1 MAARAGQPSAV
12 PAAPIPQSTY
22 RLQLQPGF
30 GFADAAGIAGYLATL
45 GVTHAYLSPILQ
57 AAPGS
62 VHGYDVVDHSRVSA
76 DLGGEGAF
84 RDMVAQFRRHGLG
97 VIADIVPNH
106 MAIPIPESLNRQ
118 FWSVLRDGDGSPFA
132 HWFDIDWAAGGGR
145 LLLPILAGPLAGCLG
160 DLAVGA
166 DGPDGP
172 VLRYQ
177 EHVLPVRPG
186 TEHLPLPD
194 LTAAQHYR
202 LAGWRSA
209 ATELNWR
216 RFFDVTSLI
225 AVRVEDEDVFAATHG
240 LLLRLMDEGLID
252 GLRVDHP
259 DGLADPRGYLDRLAK
274 ATGGAWVVTE
284 KILTRTEKLPQDWR
298 CAGTTGYDALGAVG
312 GLFLDPGGAGPLTT
326 AYTRF
331 TEGTPRFADVAE
343 TAKRQVIRHNLAAEV
358 YRLTRLLT
366 HARIPKLTGLSF
378 TDLHAVLTELLTAFP
393 VYRAYVVPGEP
404 PPTASAGFVAAAA
417 ASARHRLPPRLR
429 PALAVV
435 AALALG
441 KASGPGLGPSEGRSP
456 GLAGPGPRDEVA
468 RAAGHRGVPGHGVRG
483 LGPGETERSPGLAG
497 PRPRDEVARAAGH
510 RGAPGG
516 RSPGLAEF
524 IVRFQQTCGPLMAK
538 GVEDTAFYR
547 WPRLAALN
555 EVGGDPGRLGLSTA
569 EFHAFAG
576 RLARD
581 WPATMTTLSTHDT
594 KRQEDVRAR
603 LAVLAEIPEDWAAE
617 VARWR
622 GLARSLTGGQGPEPS
637 IEYLLWQ
644 TLVGAWPVS
653 SARIASYLV
662 KAMREAKTRT
672 SWTDPDEGY
681 ESAALVFTE
690 AVLGDPGL
698 TAAIA
703 AFAARIAPDAR
714 VNSLGAKLVQLT
726 MPGVADVYQGCELTG
741 FSLVD
746 PDNRRP
752 VYYSVRWAL
761 LEALD
766 AGSPAADLDAE
777 KLLVTSRALRLRRDH
792 PDWFCG
798 GYAPVTADGPA
809 AGHVAA
815 FRRGDAIIVATRLPI
830 GLRQRGGW
838 ADTALDV
845 PAGRWQDVLT
855 GAAHTGP
862 RPLLSDILGRG
873 GGVRASSALRLPV
886 AILIP
891 ADA

>member
-1 MAARAGQPSAV
+1 VITGAHVARRCLVTARPGQPSAV
-12 PAAPIPQSTY
+12 PAPPPPQSSY

-30 GFADAAGIAGYLATL
+30 GFAAAAGVAAYLASL

-62 VHGYDVVDHSRVSA
+62 VHGYDVVDHSRLSA
-76 DLGGEGAF
+76 ELGGEAAF
-84 RDMVAQFRRHGLG
+84 RDMVAEFRRHGLG

-106 MAIPIPESLNRQ
+106 MAIGAPESLNRQ
-118 FWSVLRDGDGSPFA
+118 FWSVLREGPGSPFA
-132 HWFDIDWAAGGGR
+132 HWFDIDWRAGGGR

-160 DLAVGA
+160 DLTVDR

-172 VLRYQ
+172 VLRYHD
-177 EHVLPVRPG
+177 HVLPVRPG
-186 TEHLPLPD
+186 TGDQPL
-194 LTAAQHYR
+194 AALAGAQYYR
-202 LAGWRSA
+202 LADWRAA
-209 ATELNWR
+209 ATRLNWR

-240 LLLRLMDEGLID
+240 LVLRLAADGLID

-274 ATGGAWVVTE
+274 ATGGAWVVAE
-284 KILTRTEKLPQDWR
+284 KILTRTEKLPRDWR

-312 GLFLDPGGAGPLTT
+312 GLFLDPAGAGPLTT

-331 TEGTPRFADVAE
+331 TGGTPRFADVTE
-343 TAKRQVIRHNLAAEV
+343 SAKRQVIRHNLAAEV
-358 YRLTRLLT
+358 YHLTRLLT
-366 HARIPKLTGLSF
+366 HARVPKLAGLSF

-404 PPTASAGFVAAAA
+404 PPTTSAGFVAAAA
-417 ASARHRLPPRLR
+417 GSARHRLPPRLR
-429 PALAVV
+429 PALAAV
-435 AALALG
+435 AALTLG
-441 KASGPGLGPSEGRSP
+441 KASGTGPS
-456 GLAGPGPRDEVA
+456 A
-468 RAAGHRGVPGHGVRG
+468 RAAVTESRGPAGHRGVPG
-483 LGPGETERSPGLAG
+483 
-497 PRPRDEVARAAGH
+497 
-510 RGAPGG
+510 G
-516 RSPGLAEF
+516 RSPRLAEF
-524 IVRFQQTCGPLMAK
+524 IVRFQQTCGPVMAK

-555 EVGGDPGRLGLSTA
+555 EVGGDPGRLGLGTA

-594 KRQEDVRAR
+594 KRQEDLRAR
-603 LAVLAEIPEDWAAE
+603 LAVLAEIPRDWAAE
-617 VARWR
+617 VARWH

-637 IEYLLWQ
+637 TEYLLWQ
-644 TLVGAWPVS
+644 TLVGAWPIS
-653 SARIASYLV
+653 SARTASYLV

-672 SWTDPDEGY
+672 SWTNPDEGY
-681 ESAALVFTE
+681 ESAALAFAE
-690 AVLGDPGL
+690 AVLGEPGL
-698 TAAIA
+698 TAAVT
-703 AFAARIAPDAR
+703 AFVGRIAPGAR

-726 MPGVADVYQGCELTG
+726 MPGVADIYQGCELAG

-761 LEALD
+761 LAALD
-766 AGSPAADLDAE
+766 AGAPAAGLDAE
-777 KLLVTSRALRLRRDH
+777 KLLVTSRALRLRRDR

-798 GYAPVTADGPA
+798 GYAPLHATAEPVRHA
-809 AGHVAA
+809 VA
-815 FRRGDAIIVATRLPI
+815 FRRGRAIIVATRLPF
-830 GLRQRGGW
+830 GLRQGGGW

-845 PAGRWQDVLT
+845 PAGRWRDVLT
-855 GAAHTGP
+855 GATHTGP
-862 RPLLSDILGRG
+862 CPLLSDI
-873 GGVRASSALRLPV
+873 ALRLPV
-886 AILIP
+886 ALLIP

>member
-1 MAARAGQPSAV
+1 V
-12 PAAPIPQSTY
+12 PAASAPQSSY

-30 GFADAAGIAGYLATL
+30 GFADAAGIAAYLASL

-76 DLGGEGAF
+76 DLGGESAL
-84 RDMVAQFRRHGLG
+84 RDMVAEFRRHGLG

-118 FWSVLRDGDGSPFA
+118 FWSVLRDGPGSPFA
-132 HWFDIDWAAGGGR
+132 HWFDIDWQTGGGR
-145 LLLPILAGPLAGCLG
+145 LLLPILARPLAGCLG
-160 DLAVGA
+160 DLRVDA

-172 VLRYQ
+172 VLRYH

-186 TEHLPLPD
+186 TERLPLPD

-202 LAGWRSA
+202 LAGWRA
-209 ATELNWR
+209 GATELNWR

-225 AVRVEDEDVFAATHG
+225 AIRVEDEDVFTATHG
-240 LLLRLMDEGLID
+240 LLLRLLDEGLID

-274 ATGGAWVVTE
+274 ATDGAWVVTE
-284 KILTRTEKLPQDWR
+284 KILTGTEKLPRDWR
-298 CAGTTGYDALGAVG
+298 CSGTTGYDALGAVG
-312 GLFLDPGGAGPLTT
+312 GLFLDPAGAGPLTT
-326 AYTRF
+326 TYTRF

-343 TAKRQVIRHNLAAEV
+343 TAKRQVIRHGLAAEV
-358 YRLTRLLT
+358 YHLTRLLT

-404 PPTASAGFVAAAA
+404 PAATSAGFVAAAA

-435 AALALG
+435 AALVLG
-441 KASGPGLGPSEGRSP
+441 RATDAGRQ
-456 GLAGPGPRDEVA
+456 
-468 RAAGHRGVPGHGVRG
+468 HF
-483 LGPGETERSPGLAG
+483 
-497 PRPRDEVARAAGH
+497 
-510 RGAPGG
+510 
-516 RSPGLAEF
+516 EF
-524 IVRFQQTCGPLMAK
+524 IVRFQQTCGPVMAK

-555 EVGGDPGRLGLSTA
+555 EVGGDPGRLGLGTA

-603 LAVLAEIPEDWAAE
+603 LAVLAEIPGDWAAA
-617 VARWR
+617 VTGWHD
-622 GLARSLTGGQGPEPS
+622 LARSLTGGQGPEPS
-637 IEYLLWQ
+637 TEYLLWQ

-653 SARIASYLV
+653 SGRIANYLV

-681 ESAALVFTE
+681 ESAALAFAE
-690 AVLGDPGL
+690 AVLGEPAL
-698 TAAIA
+698 TTAIA
-703 AFAARIAPDAR
+703 AFVGRIAPDAR
-714 VNSLGAKLVQLT
+714 VNSLGTKLVQLT

-752 VYYSVRWAL
+752 VRYSVRWAL
-761 LEALD
+761 LDALD

-792 PDWFCG
+792 PDWFSG
-798 GYAPVTADGPA
+798 GYAPVA
-809 AGHVAA
+809 AGGQAAAHVVA
-815 FRRGDAIIVATRLPI
+815 FQRGHAIIVATRLPA

-845 PAGRWQDVLT
+845 PEGRWRDVLT
-855 GAAHTGP
+855 GAAHHGP

-873 GGVRASSALRLPV
+873 GEVRASFGRGGGAGANTALRLPV

-891 ADA
+891 AGE